1 MAAAFTPSPADPDDR
16 TPAFDKAWDRAV
28 KGSFAGFTGDFSQFY
43 DPTADDAPTNPG
55 VAIARWPAFPRQL
68 LRPATS
74 GGPRWKVADENRGLQ
89 DEYCEWVVERDG
101 DLVSAVTFTTEVP
114 EYWEQLARANKAR
127 FRELYKRML
136 GVDVNPDE
144 LLTKDA
150 FFRQN
155 EANFG
160 NPERIAHLAQ
170 DSNSL
175 DAAVQLAAEATIL
188 RQRKGERVTDQQDL
202 VCCGKLGEPL
212 RGSDPQIAIKVN
224 RHAAAGAEV
233 SLQDPVG
240 LYIDEFRSNGI
251 DSPDGTDASEFWRIE
266 RGTQEHTL
274 RAKFE
279 VRDKPYKVGDLTVEG
294 RRLEFGA
301 QLAGR
306 VIVKITALA
315 ANAGK
320 HSPSE
325 QPCLR
330 SKCPELTQAARTL
343 SE

>member
-1 MAAAFTPSPADPDDR
+1 MAPAFTPPPADSDDR
-16 TPAFDKAWDRAV
+16 TPAFDKAWDKAV
-28 KGSFAGFTGDFSQFY
+28 KDSLARFTGKFPQFY
-43 DPTADDAPTNPG
+43 DPTSDDAPTNPG

-74 GGPRWKVADENRGLQ
+74 GGPRWKVADENRSLQ
-89 DEYCEWVVERDG
+89 DEYCEWVVERNG
-101 DLVSAVTFTTEVP
+101 DLVTAVTFTTEVP
-114 EYWEQLARANKAR
+114 EYWEQLARANKTR
-127 FRELYKRML
+127 FRELYGRML
-136 GVDVNPDE
+136 GVDVDPDD
-144 LLTKDA
+144 LLTEDA

-160 NPERIAHLAQ
+160 NPARIAHLAQ

-188 RQRKGERVTDQQDL
+188 RERNGERVTDQQDL
-202 VCCGKLGEPL
+202 VCCGALGEPL

-251 DSPDGTDASEFWRIE
+251 DSPDGTDASEFWHIE
-266 RGTQEHTL
+266 RGTEEHTL

-279 VRDKPYKVGDLTVEG
+279 VRGKPYKVGDLTVEG
-294 RRLEFGA
+294 RRIEFGA

-315 ANAGK
+315 TNVGK
-320 HSPSE
+320 HSPTPLACE
-325 QPCLR
+325 R
-330 SKCPELTQAARTL
+330 DDCPELAEAAARL
-343 SE
+343 PG